1 VREPLPSPPY
11 LSCLPRHCFISPCFL
26 PRCRCVIPPVTV
38 SLAIVGSRCP
48 LVAREG
54 ERSNNEARDISQE
67 IFCRT
72 LLAWCYRLAVFGFV
86 VVVVLIIWLSTLVPP
101 RPKCLQRSISPA
113 RHIIISYHIP
123 FSITNWDGPSFF
135 LSPMPPS
142 SSYPIALR
150 CLFSLALLQFSFYHR
165 AYRANPCLAVSFSFS
180 SHLG

>member
-11 LSCLPRHCFISPCFL
+11 LSCQPRHCFISPCFL

-48 LVAREG
+48 LVTREG

-101 RPKCLQRSISPA
+101 RQSASHDRSHLPGTS
-113 RHIIISYHIP
+113 SYHIISP
-123 FSITNWDGPSFF
+123 FPS
-135 LSPMPPS
+135 PTGMAPPS
-142 SSYPIALR
+142 SSPRCRPLLLIQLLCVASSASRCYSSRSIIARTELIR
-150 CLFSLALLQFSFYHR
+150 VSQFPS
-165 AYRANPCLAVSFSFS
+165 PSVPT
-180 SHLG
+180 